1 MPERIK
7 FNARRTPKDCRRSRA
22 LLCCS
27 RSLSLTGC
35 IKLCI
40 KMALMTFIQLCQPRK
55 FPAHTHTLARRTLIL
70 WEAEALLELLN
81 CSDNIEGGRARAAPQ
96 VLIPPGIKI
105 VTKMPGLQFKIR
117 CARVCVCGLWLCCA
131 GVAWRFM
138 FTWRIRDRDRD
149 RDRVSFRTN

>member
-81 CSDNIEGGRARAAPQ
+81 CSDNIEGAEQGPPLRSLFLQELKSLQKCLACNLKYG
-96 VLIPPGIKI
+96 VL
-105 VTKMPGLQFKIR
+105 
-117 CARVCVCGLWLCCA
+117 VCVCVGC
-131 GVAWRFM
+131 GFVVRG
-138 FTWRIRDRDRD
+138 
-149 RDRVSFRTN
+149 